1 MPSKRF
7 ASLTVFERSV
17 RLHGYPGKAVE
28 NRMEDKQKVTL
39 YLPPQLHRQL
49 KIRSAVD
56 ADSMSNIVEKAVEFY
71 LNHSDVVDGVESH
84 GSTHQIYSCP
94 ECEHPV
100 VIRDGEM
107 VALGKQPGVLAEE
120 LSNLRTG
127 EAAASERIAV
137 GDSNRTQPQQDLAV
151 AAG

>member
-1 MPSKRF
+1 
-7 ASLTVFERSV
+7 
-17 RLHGYPGKAVE
+17 
-28 NRMEDKQKVTL
+28 MEDKQKVTL

-56 ADSMSNIVEKAVEFY
+56 AESMSNIVEKAVEFY
-71 LNHSDVVDGVESH
+71 LNHSDVVDGVELH
-84 GSTHQIYSCP
+84 GSTHQVYNCP

-107 VALGKQPGVLAEE
+107 VALGQQPGLLADER
-120 LSNLRTG
+120 SNLRTD
-127 EAAASERIAV
+127 EVRVSPH
-137 GDSNRTQPQQDLAV
+137 SQTQPDLAV

>member
-1 MPSKRF
+1 
-7 ASLTVFERSV
+7 
-17 RLHGYPGKAVE
+17 
-28 NRMEDKQKVTL
+28 MEDKQKVTL
-39 YLPPQLHRQL
+39 YLPQQLHRQL

-71 LNHSDVVDGVESH
+71 LNHSDVVDGVELH
-84 GSTHQIYSCP
+84 GSTHQVYSCP

-107 VALGKQPGVLAEE
+107 VALGQDPGLLDEAR
-120 LSNLRTG
+120 SIRTG
-127 EAAASERIAV
+127 KV
-137 GDSNRTQPQQDLAV
+137 GVSPHSQTQPNLAV

>member
-1 MPSKRF
+1 
-7 ASLTVFERSV
+7 
-17 RLHGYPGKAVE
+17 
-28 NRMEDKQKVTL
+28 MEDKQKVTL
-39 YLPPQLHRQL
+39 YLTPQLHRQL

-71 LNHSDVVDGVESH
+71 LNHSDVVDGVKFN
-84 GSTHQIYSCP
+84 GSTHQVYNCP

-107 VALGKQPGVLAEE
+107 VALGQQPGILTEE
-120 LSNLRTG
+120 RTD
-127 EAAASERIAV
+127 SQPSKV
-137 GDSNRTQPQQDLAV
+137 GVSPHSQTQQDLAV

>member
-1 MPSKRF
+1 VTAKRF
-7 ASLTVFERSV
+7 TSLTVEIETIKV
-17 RLHGYPGKAVE
+17 DTYPGKAVE

-39 YLPPQLHRQL
+39 YLPQQLHRQL

-71 LNHSDVVDGVESH
+71 LSHSEVVDGVELH
-84 GSTHQIYSCP
+84 GSTHQVYNCP

-107 VALGKQPGVLAEE
+107 VALGQQPGLLTEE
-120 LSNLRTG
+120 RSIRTD
-127 EAAASERIAV
+127 EVRVSPH
-137 GDSNRTQPQQDLAV
+137 SQSQPDLAV
-151 AAG
+151 VV

>member
-1 MPSKRF
+1 MTLKLY
-7 ASLTVFERSV
+7 ASLTVRFEPIKV
-17 RLHGYPGKAVE
+17 DTYPGKAVE

-39 YLPPQLHRQL
+39 YLPQQLHRQL

-71 LNHSDVVDGVESH
+71 LNHSDVVDGVELH
-84 GSTHQIYSCP
+84 GSTHQVYNCP

-107 VALGKQPGVLAEE
+107 VALGQQPGLLTEE
-120 LSNLRTG
+120 RSLRTDK
-127 EAAASERIAV
+127 V
-137 GDSNRTQPQQDLAV
+137 GFPSGQTKPDLAAV
-151 AAG
+151 V

>member
-1 MPSKRF
+1 VTSKLY
-7 ASLTVFERSV
+7 ASLTVKFEPIKV
-17 RLHGYPGKAVE
+17 DTYPGKAVE

-39 YLPPQLHRQL
+39 YLPQQLHRQL

-71 LNHSDVVDGVESH
+71 LNHSDVVEGVQLH
-84 GSTHQIYSCP
+84 GSTHQVYNCP

-107 VALGKQPGVLAEE
+107 VALGQQPGLLNEE
-120 LSNLRTG
+120 RSIRTDK
-127 EAAASERIAV
+127 V
-137 GDSNRTQPQQDLAV
+137 GSPNAQTQPDLAIV
-151 AAG
+151 V

>member
-1 MPSKRF
+1 
-7 ASLTVFERSV
+7 
-17 RLHGYPGKAVE
+17 
-28 NRMEDKQKVTL
+28 MEDKQKVTL

-56 ADSMSNIVEKAVEFY
+56 ADSMSNIVERAVEFY

-84 GSTHQIYSCP
+84 GSTHQVYNCP

-100 VIRDGEM
+100 VIRNGAM
-107 VALGKQPGVLAEE
+107 VALGQLSGVLAEDLFSSE
-120 LSNLRTG
+120 EALSTSRV
-127 EAAASERIAV
+127 ASLEV
-137 GDSNRTQPQQDLAV
+137 PTSNQTQPDLAV

>member
-1 MPSKRF
+1 MTSKLF
-7 ASLTVFERSV
+7 ASLTVEKETIRV
-17 RLHGYPGKAVE
+17 DTYPGKAVE

-39 YLPPQLHRQL
+39 YLPQQLHRQL

-71 LNHSDVVDGVESH
+71 LNHSEVVDGVELH
-84 GSTHQIYSCP
+84 GSTHQVYNCP

-107 VALGKQPGVLAEE
+107 VALGKQPGVLDER
-120 LSNLRTG
+120 SNLRAD
-127 EAAASERIAV
+127 EV
-137 GDSNRTQPQQDLAV
+137 GVSSQPQLRSGLATV
-151 AAG
+151 I

>member
-1 MPSKRF
+1 
-7 ASLTVFERSV
+7 
-17 RLHGYPGKAVE
+17 
-28 NRMEDKQKVTL
+28 MEDKQKVTL

-71 LNHSDVVDGVESH
+71 LNHSEVVEGVEIH
-84 GSTHQIYSCP
+84 GSTHQIYNCP

-107 VALGKQPGVLAEE
+107 VALGQQPGVLTED
-120 LSNLRTG
+120 LSNLRTE
-127 EAAASERIAV
+127 EAAAADRI
-137 GDSNRTQPQQDLAV
+137 QPQQDLAV

>member
-1 MPSKRF
+1 VI
-7 ASLTVFERSV
+7 L
-17 RLHGYPGKAVE
+17 YPGKAVE

-56 ADSMSNIVEKAVEFY
+56 ADSMSSIVEKAVEFY
-71 LNHSDVVDGVESH
+71 LNHADVVDGIELH
-84 GSTHQIYSCP
+84 GSTHQIYNCP

-107 VALGKQPGVLAEE
+107 VALGQQPGLLTDD
-120 LSNLRTG
+120 LSSLGTS
-127 EAAASERIAV
+127 EAGST
-137 GDSNRTQPQQDLAV
+137 NRSQPQQDLATV
-151 AAG
+151 AG

>member
-1 MPSKRF
+1 
-7 ASLTVFERSV
+7 
-17 RLHGYPGKAVE
+17 
-28 NRMEDKQKVTL
+28 MEDKQKVTL

-71 LNHSDVVDGVESH
+71 LNHSEVVDGVETH
-84 GSTHQIYSCP
+84 GSTHQIYNCP

-100 VIRDGEM
+100 VLRDGEM
-107 VALGKQPGVLAEE
+107 VALGKQPGILAED
-120 LSNLRTG
+120 LSNLRAE
-127 EAAASERIAV
+127 EATAADRI
-137 GDSNRTQPQQDLAV
+137 QPQQDLAV

>member
-1 MPSKRF
+1 MTSKLF
-7 ASLTVFERSV
+7 ASLTVEKETIRV
-17 RLHGYPGKAVE
+17 DTYPGKAVE

-39 YLPPQLHRQL
+39 YLPQQLHRQL

-71 LNHSDVVDGVESH
+71 LNHSEVVDGVELH
-84 GSTHQIYSCP
+84 GSTHQVYNCP

-107 VALGKQPGVLAEE
+107 VALGKQPGVLDER
-120 LSNLRTG
+120 STLRAD
-127 EAAASERIAV
+127 EV
-137 GDSNRTQPQQDLAV
+137 GVSSQPQSRSGLATV
-151 AAG
+151 I

>member
-1 MPSKRF
+1 
-7 ASLTVFERSV
+7 
-17 RLHGYPGKAVE
+17 
-28 NRMEDKQKVTL
+28 MEDKQKVTL

-56 ADSMSNIVEKAVEFY
+56 ADSMSNIVERAVEFY

-84 GSTHQIYSCP
+84 GSTHQVYSCP

-107 VALGKQPGVLAEE
+107 VALGQQSGVLAEDIFSSE
-120 LSNLRTG
+120 EALSNSRFNS
-127 EAAASERIAV
+127 AADAATQ
-137 GDSNRTQPQQDLAV
+137 TQPDLATV
-151 AAG
+151 AG

>member
-1 MPSKRF
+1 
-7 ASLTVFERSV
+7 
-17 RLHGYPGKAVE
+17 
-28 NRMEDKQKVTL
+28 MEDKQKVTL

-84 GSTHQIYSCP
+84 GSTHQVYNCP

-107 VALGKQPGVLAEE
+107 VALGQQPGLLAEDRSS
-120 LSNLRTG
+120 LTTG
-127 EAAASERIAV
+127 EIEVSPHAQ
-137 GDSNRTQPQQDLAV
+137 TQPNLAV
-151 AAG
+151 PVR

>member
-1 MPSKRF
+1 
-7 ASLTVFERSV
+7 
-17 RLHGYPGKAVE
+17 
-28 NRMEDKQKVTL
+28 MEDKQKVTL

-71 LNHSDVVDGVESH
+71 INHSDVVDGVKIN
-84 GSTHQIYSCP
+84 GSTHQVYNCP

-107 VALGKQPGVLAEE
+107 VALGQQPGILTER
-120 LSNLRTG
+120 SNSRTDK
-127 EAAASERIAV
+127 V
-137 GDSNRTQPQQDLAV
+137 GVSPHSQTQQDLAI

>member
-1 MPSKRF
+1 
-7 ASLTVFERSV
+7 
-17 RLHGYPGKAVE
+17 
-28 NRMEDKQKVTL
+28 MEDKQKVTL

-71 LNHSDVVDGVESH
+71 LSHSDVVDGVQLH
-84 GSTHQIYSCP
+84 GLTHQVYNCP

-100 VIRDGEM
+100 VIRDGQM
-107 VALGKQPGVLAEE
+107 VALGQQPGL
-120 LSNLRTG
+120 LSEDRF
-127 EAAASERIAV
+127 SERVAV
-137 GDSNRTQPQQDLAV
+137 ANCDTPPTETEISAQTQPDLAI

>member
-1 MPSKRF
+1 
-7 ASLTVFERSV
+7 
-17 RLHGYPGKAVE
+17 
-28 NRMEDKQKVTL
+28 MEDKQKVTL

-71 LNHSDVVDGVESH
+71 LNHSDVVDGVKIN
-84 GSTHQIYSCP
+84 GSTHQVYSCP

-107 VALGKQPGVLAEE
+107 VALGQQPGILTER
-120 LSNLRTG
+120 SNSCTNK
-127 EAAASERIAV
+127 V
-137 GDSNRTQPQQDLAV
+137 GVSPHSQTQQDLAI

>member
-1 MPSKRF
+1 METIRVD
-7 ASLTVFERSV
+7 T
-17 RLHGYPGKAVE
+17 YPGKAVE

-39 YLPPQLHRQL
+39 YLPQQLHRQL

-71 LNHSDVVDGVESH
+71 LNHSEVVDGVELH
-84 GSTHQIYSCP
+84 GSTHQVYNCP

-107 VALGKQPGVLAEE
+107 VALGQEPGLLTEERSIRTDEVRVSPHSQSQP
-120 LSNLRTG
+120 
-127 EAAASERIAV
+127 
-137 GDSNRTQPQQDLAV
+137 DLAV
-151 AAG
+151 VV

>member
-1 MPSKRF
+1 MI
-7 ASLTVFERSV
+7 L
-17 RLHGYPGKAVE
+17 YPGKAVE

-56 ADSMSNIVEKAVEFY
+56 ADSMSSIVEKAVEFY
-71 LNHSDVVDGVESH
+71 LNHADVVDGIELH
-84 GSTHQIYSCP
+84 GSTHQIYNCP

-107 VALGKQPGVLAEE
+107 VALGQQPGLLTDD
-120 LSNLRTG
+120 LSSLGTS
-127 EAAASERIAV
+127 EAGST
-137 GDSNRTQPQQDLAV
+137 NRSQPQQDLATV
-151 AAG
+151 AG

>member
-1 MPSKRF
+1 MTSKLF
-7 ASLTVFERSV
+7 ASLTVEKETIRV
-17 RLHGYPGKAVE
+17 DTYPGKAVE

-39 YLPPQLHRQL
+39 YLPQQLHRQL

-71 LNHSDVVDGVESH
+71 LNHSEVVDGVELH
-84 GSTHQIYSCP
+84 GSTHQVYNCP

-107 VALGKQPGVLAEE
+107 VALGKQPGVLDER
-120 LSNLRTG
+120 SNLRAD
-127 EAAASERIAV
+127 EV
-137 GDSNRTQPQQDLAV
+137 GVCSQPQLRSGLATV
-151 AAG
+151 I

>member
-1 MPSKRF
+1 MTSKSF
-7 ASLTVFERSV
+7 ASLTVKMETIKV
-17 RLHGYPGKAVE
+17 DTYPGKAVE

-71 LNHSDVVDGVESH
+71 LNHSEVVDGVELH
-84 GSTHQIYSCP
+84 GSTHQVYNCP

-107 VALGKQPGVLAEE
+107 VALGQDPGILTEE
-120 LSNLRTG
+120 RSIRAD
-127 EAAASERIAV
+127 EV
-137 GDSNRTQPQQDLAV
+137 GVSPQSQTQQDLAIV
-151 AAG
+151 V